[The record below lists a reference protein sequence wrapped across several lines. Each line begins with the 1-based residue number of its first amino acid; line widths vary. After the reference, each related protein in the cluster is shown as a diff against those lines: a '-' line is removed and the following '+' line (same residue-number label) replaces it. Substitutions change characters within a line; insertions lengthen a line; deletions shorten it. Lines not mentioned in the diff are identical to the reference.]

1 MLTARGRAVSELY
14 PKSLISCEK
23 AHCCSRIPPPGA
35 CPLISEDVALPQ
47 EEEGTSCHWPSGLR
61 AAGIFRMP
69 SPQLWELGMQLRF
82 PSRGGLVL
90 SRGQSQGLETW
101 YRRKLEAEQR
111 SAASTPPV
119 PRNVLFSEGS
129 CNSPVIHSERQ
140 SIAYHKETFCRVS
153 CYNMNM
159 LNMEKETSLVLR
171 GKETEQ
177 QRII

>member
-1 MLTARGRAVSELY
+1 MRRLTAAPAFLR
-14 PKSLISCEK
+14 C
-23 AHCCSRIPPPGA
+23 

-47 EEEGTSCHWPSGLR
+47 EEEGTSCHWPCGLR

-82 PSRGGLVL
+82 PGRGGPVL
-90 SRGQSQGLETW
+90 SPGQSHGVETR

-129 CNSPVIHSERQ
+129 CNSHSLCEAVN
-140 SIAYHKETFCRVS
+140 SIHKETFCRVS
-153 CYNMNM
+153 CYNMNT

-177 QRII
+177 PII